1 MEVVFSVGLVS
12 LFTITAVTQF
22 GSALRS
28 TFRDQIVIALGG
40 GKAEAVAGVPSTGG
54 GGSKSSSRPIGT
66 SPNPVGIRR

>member
-22 GSALRS
+22 GIALRS
-28 TFRDQIVIALGG
+28 TFRDQIRIALGG
-40 GKAEAVAGVPSTGG
+40 GKAEAVASAPSDG
-54 GGSKSSSRPIGT
+54 GGSKPSSRPIGT

>member
-40 GKAEAVAGVPSTGG
+40 GKAEAVAGVPKKA
-54 GGSKSSSRPIGT
+54 GSKPSSRPIGT